1 MRNLVFLMLIISF
14 TSCAT
19 LVLKKD
25 YEVQISSNISE
36 AKAEIQDSIYDL
48 PAEIR
53 IKRSKEDLAI
63 KLFNDS
69 LEKDFVVKAA
79 PNGTFLY
86 ANLIYYPIFPLV
98 YGIDFTNPKRFYYG
112 KTGLDWVKGS
122 NPTLSQ
128 LILIL

>member
-86 ANLIYYPIFPLV
+86 ANLIFSCPHGIHIRFWCVSLGIPLRLGV
-98 YGIDFTNPKRFYYG
+98 P
-112 KTGLDWVKGS
+112 
-122 NPTLSQ
+122 
-128 LILIL
+128 